1 MGMFEQM
8 SIRAKIWLIVALSVT
23 VLVVISMVSIS
34 ALSSSKESFNSFK
47 ERELRL
53 IIVSNDIAGNL
64 ALMQNILLTA
74 SASQMALESD
84 YEKSVGAI
92 REKLDSDMKE
102 LDGFTKHDG
111 MGELKPIVDNIRT
124 RLKSMNTMGSSMI
137 ETFTDDTNALEDR
150 VDAVSSF
157 NSVAVKTK
165 NELSALTT
173 FSNKKLD
180 ENLASFDDTLSSYRN
195 TLIFVSLLFVGV
207 IVLLSMMIVAMI
219 QKSIHSLQETIT
231 YVDEQHDFTFVNSRQ
246 GDDEIGKIFQSIG
259 RMIAS
264 TKGVLHSSKRSSS
277 LNRDV
282 ADKIQNNFSIM
293 VENLRSNSNDM
304 RLASQNGDQINQLI
318 QAMIREADE
327 VKAEIE
333 RAQANLNSSNRSV
346 SVMIEKIS
354 HAAEMESSLVE
365 DLNQLNSDAS
375 QIKGVLIVIGD
386 IADQTNLLALNA
398 AIEAARAGEHGRGF
412 AVVADE
418 VRKLAERTQKSL
430 TEINST
436 ISVIVQSI
444 GDASDKMNRNAQ
456 NIKNLNSVSSDV
468 EHQIDETVT
477 TMNKTGDAMNR
488 TLQTLGTTTVSV
500 EHVIREINRM
510 DQSLNGAIESV
521 EAINGEMKELTQ
533 TSLALNDQLRQFK
546 TE

>member
-23 VLVVISMVSIS
+23 VLVIISIVSIS

-53 IIVSNDIAGNL
+53 IIVSNDIASNL
-64 ALMQNILLTA
+64 AQMQNILLTA

-84 YEKSVGAI
+84 YEKSVSI
-92 REKLDSDMKE
+92 IQEKLDSDMKE
-102 LDGFTKHDG
+102 LDTFTKHDG

-124 RLKSMNTMGSSMI
+124 RLKSMNTMGRSMI
-137 ETFTDDTNALEDR
+137 ETFTDDTNVLEDR

-165 NELSALTT
+165 NELSALTA

-180 ENLASFDDTLSSYRN
+180 ENLASFDKTLSSYRN
-195 TLIFVSLLFVGV
+195 ILIFVSLLFVGV
-207 IVLLSMMIVAMI
+207 IVILSMMIVVMI
-219 QKSIHSLQETIT
+219 QKSIHSLQETIA
-231 YVDEQHDFTFVNSRQ
+231 YVDEQHDFTFINSRN

-264 TKGVLHSSKRSSS
+264 TKGVLHSSKHSSS
-277 LNRDV
+277 LNREV
-282 ADKIQNNFSIM
+282 ADKIQSNFSIM
-293 VENLRSNSNDM
+293 LESLRSNSKDM

-318 QAMIREADE
+318 QAMIQEANE
-327 VKAEIE
+327 VKSEIE
-333 RAQANLNSSNRSV
+333 NAQENLNASNQSV
-346 SVMIEKIS
+346 TIMIEKIS

-365 DLNQLNSDAS
+365 DLNQLNSDAT
-375 QIKGVLIVIGD
+375 QIKGVLVVIGD

-456 NIKNLNSVSSDV
+456 NIKNLNTVSSDV
-468 EHQIDETVT
+468 KHQIDETVS
-477 TMNKTGDAMNR
+477 TMNKTGDAMHR
-488 TLQTLGTTTVSV
+488 TLQTLGTTTVSI

>member
-8 SIRAKIWLIVALSVT
+8 SIRAKIWLIVALSVI
-23 VLVVISMVSIS
+23 VLVIISIVSIS
-34 ALSSSKESFNSFK
+34 ALSSSKKSFNSFK
-47 ERELRL
+47 DRELRL
-53 IIVSNDIAGNL
+53 IIVSNDIASNL
-64 ALMQNILLTA
+64 AQMQNILLTA

-84 YEKSVGAI
+84 YEKSVGVI
-92 REKLDSDMKE
+92 KEKLDSDMKE

-111 MGELKPIVDNIRT
+111 MGELKPIIDNIRT
-124 RLKSMNTMGSSMI
+124 RLKSMNTMGGSMI
-137 ETFTDDTNALEDR
+137 ETFTDDASVLEDR
-150 VDAVSSF
+150 VDAVDSF

-165 NELSALTT
+165 DELSALTA

-180 ENLASFDDTLSSYRN
+180 ENLVSFDGTLSSYQN
-195 TLIFVSLLFVGV
+195 TLIVVSFLFVGV
-207 IVLLSMMIVAMI
+207 IVILSLMIVTMI
-219 QKSIHSLQETIT
+219 QKSIRSLQETIT
-231 YVDEQHDFTFVNSRQ
+231 YVDEEHDFTFINTRK

-264 TKGVLHSSKRSSS
+264 TKGVLHSSKHNSH
-277 LNRDV
+277 LNSEV
-282 ADKIQNNFSIM
+282 ADKIQNNFFVM

-327 VKAEIE
+327 VKSEIE
-333 RAQANLNSSNRSV
+333 RAQDDLNRSNQSV

-354 HAAEMESSLVE
+354 HAAEMEASLVE
-365 DLNQLNSDAS
+365 DLNQLNSDAA

-456 NIKNLNSVSSDV
+456 NIKTLNSVSSDV
-468 EHQIDETVT
+468 EHQIDQTVL
-477 TMNKTGDAMNR
+477 TMNKTDIAMDR
-488 TLQTLGTTTVSV
+488 TLQTLGTTTASV
-500 EHVIREINRM
+500 EHIIREINRM

-521 EAINGEMKELTQ
+521 EMINGEMNELTQ